1 MGVGDMNTTL
11 LVIDYGTL
19 PNGRVLGVKIPE
31 TPHDYTFEE
40 ALSDILSGAHEGELR
55 AVHSIDGQSCAD
67 MSVVVSMRIVDAL
80 RRGDFVSPM
89 ARRFANFMCRDI
101 PREAA

>member
-1 MGVGDMNTTL
+1 MNTTL
-11 LVIDYGTL
+11 LVIDYGAL
-19 PNGRVLGVKIPE
+19 PNGRVLGAKIPE

-40 ALSDILSGAHEGELR
+40 ALSDILSGAHEGDLR
-55 AVHSIDGQSCAD
+55 AVYSIDGAACVDVSGLIAD
-67 MSVVVSMRIVDAL
+67 RIVEAL

-89 ARRFANFMCRDI
+89 ARAFANYLSRDI

>member
-1 MGVGDMNTTL
+1 MNTTL

-31 TPHDYTFEE
+31 TAADYTFEE
-40 ALSDILSGAHEGELR
+40 ALSDILSGAHEGTLH
-55 AVHSIDGQSCAD
+55 AVYRIEDWGVAD
-67 MSVVVSMRIVDAL
+67 VSGNVADRIVDAL

-89 ARRFANFMCRDI
+89 ARRFANYCNREGDPGYSM
-101 PREAA
+101 EAA

>member
-1 MGVGDMNTTL
+1 MNTTL

-40 ALSDILSGAHEGELR
+40 ALSDILSGAHEGTLR
-55 AVHSIDGQSCAD
+55 AAYRIRDGRCDDVSDYVAD
-67 MSVVVSMRIVDAL
+67 RIVEAL

-89 ARRFANFMCRDI
+89 AIRFAEYCNRDM

>member
-1 MGVGDMNTTL
+1 MNTTL

-31 TPHDYTFEE
+31 TAADYTFEE

-55 AVHSIDGQSCAD
+55 AVYSIDEQSCAD
-67 MSVVVSMRIVDAL
+67 ISAVVSMRIVEAL

-89 ARRFANFMCRDI
+89 ARRFANYLSRDI

>member
-1 MGVGDMNTTL
+1 MNTTL

-31 TPHDYTFEE
+31 TAADYTFEE
-40 ALSDILSGAHEGELR
+40 ALSDILSGAHEGTLR
-55 AVHSIDGQSCAD
+55 GVYTFIGMTCVDVSENVAD
-67 MSVVVSMRIVDAL
+67 RIVDAL

>member
-1 MGVGDMNTTL
+1 MNTTL

-40 ALSDILSGAHEGELR
+40 ALSDILSGAHEGTLR
-55 AVHSIDGQSCAD
+55 AVYSIDGPACVEVSD
-67 MSVVVSMRIVDAL
+67 LVSKLVVEAIQ
-80 RRGDFVSPM
+80 RGDFVSPF
-89 ARRFANFMCRDI
+89 ARAFAGYCSRDM

>member
-1 MGVGDMNTTL
+1 MNTTL

-40 ALSDILSGAHEGELR
+40 ALSDILSGAHGGELR
-55 AVHSIDGQSCAD
+55 AVYRIRRGECVDVSGLIAD
-67 MSVVVSMRIVDAL
+67 RIVDVL

-89 ARRFANFMCRDI
+89 AIHFAEYCNRDTT
-101 PREAA
+101 REAA

>member
-1 MGVGDMNTTL
+1 MNTTL

-31 TPHDYTFEE
+31 TAADYTFDE

-55 AVHSIDGQSCAD
+55 SVYRIRRGECVDVSGLIAD
-67 MSVVVSMRIVDAL
+67 RIVEAL

-89 ARRFANFMCRDI
+89 ARRFANYLSRDI